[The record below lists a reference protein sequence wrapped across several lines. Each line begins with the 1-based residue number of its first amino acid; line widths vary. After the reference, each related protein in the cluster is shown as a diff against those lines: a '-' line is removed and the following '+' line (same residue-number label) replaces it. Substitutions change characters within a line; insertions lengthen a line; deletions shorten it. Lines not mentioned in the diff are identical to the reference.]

1 MITKTN
7 FHMLREFKMK
17 PKHFGVLNSD
27 EVKQI
32 RNHFQIEERTNI
44 DLQNFRDFVVMY
56 YSRITNDDIVDM
68 ERHDL
73 MSGIT
78 GVIDD
83 EKWNRGMEV

>member
-1 MITKTN
+1 MITKTH

-32 RNHFQIEERTNI
+32 RDHFQIEERSNV
-44 DLQNFRDFVVMY
+44 DLQNLRDFVALHY
-56 YSRITNDDIVDM
+56 GRLTNNDMTDM
-68 ERHDL
+68 EKYDL
-73 MSGIT
+73 ISGII

-83 EKWNRGMEV
+83 EKWNRGLEA